1 MTTCQ
6 TTALGE
12 SIASTLE
19 ELTQQIRK
27 QPADAKLRIFLFQL
41 LAVTGDWQRAQNQLN
56 VCGQMD
62 DANLA
67 MMHAY
72 RAAIHCEAFRS
83 QVFAGAKQPLVFG
96 EPQKWVASLLEALRL
111 EQCNQPA
118 AAAALRNHA
127 YDQAP
132 ATSGSITKADGE
144 VESFAWITDGDSR
157 IGPMLEAMVEG
168 KYYWIPW
175 SCLKSVDIE
184 APHDLRD
191 VVWLPAYFT
200 WTNGGQV
207 AGFIPT
213 RYAGSE
219 TGDDALRLARRTE
232 WNETSGGAYLG
243 LGQRMF
249 ATEQAEYAV
258 MEIRKIVLNPSES
271 NLLCDGVEDENAD
284 G

>member
-6 TTALGE
+6 TPVLGD
-12 SIASTLE
+12 SLAGTLE

-27 QPADAKLRIFLFQL
+27 QPADVKLRIFLFQL

-72 RAAIHCEAFRS
+72 RAAIHCEALRS
-83 QVFAGAKQPLVFG
+83 QVFSGLKQPLVFG
-96 EPQKWVASLLEALRL
+96 EPQEWIASLLEALRL
-111 EQCNQPA
+111 EHTNQPS
-118 AAAALRNHA
+118 AAAALRNLA
-127 YDQAP
+127 YEQAP
-132 ATSGSITKADGE
+132 ATAGQITTAAGE
-144 VESFAWITDGDSR
+144 SEPFSWIADGDSR
-157 IGPMLEAMVEG
+157 IGPMLEAIIEG

-175 SCLKSVDIE
+175 SCLTSVDIE
-184 APHDLRD
+184 PPHDLRD

-200 WTNGGQV
+200 WTNGGQA

-219 TGDDALRLARRTE
+219 VEEDALRLARRTE
-232 WNETSGGAYLG
+232 WNESKSGAYLG

-249 ATEQAEYAV
+249 TTDQAEYAV
-258 MEIRKIVLNPSES
+258 MEIRKVVLHHPQNELRS
-271 NLLCDGVEDENAD
+271 DGGEDESAD